1 MTTQPQS
8 LRRRLLA
15 VAVAGLAVAACSGGA
30 APAPSAASQLPSV
43 GAPSTGGPSADPGA
57 GAGAGGGSVGGNPG
71 SGVGGG
77 AVVDPTPVDP
87 AAGQPAIVIPKPG
100 QKNPHPV
107 APTTLQASIDGRHV
121 LVKVS
126 WWSGVEPCNVLD
138 SVKVDRSGMDIAIS
152 IIEGSSDLDAMC
164 IEIAQ
169 LKATIVDLG
178 DLEPGTY
185 TISAPNSDA
194 TPIQVT
200 IS

>member
-1 MTTQPQS
+1 MTTQRP
-8 LRRRLLA
+8 LRRLLLA
-15 VAVAGLAVAACSGGA
+15 VAVTTVVVAACSSGA
-30 APAPSAASQLPSV
+30 APAAPAASLPPSAS
-43 GAPSTGGPSADPGA
+43 APPTGGPFVDP
-57 GAGAGGGSVGGNPG
+57 GAGGGSVGGNPG

-77 AVVDPTPVDP
+77 AIVDPTPVDP
-87 AAGQPAIVIPKPG
+87 AAGKPAIVIPKPG

-107 APTTLQASIDGRHV
+107 APATLQALVDGRHV

-138 SVKVDRSGMDIAIS
+138 SVRVDRSGTEIAIT
-152 IIEGSSDLDAMC
+152 IIEGSSDLDTMC

-185 TISAPNSDA
+185 TISAPNSEA
-194 TPIQVT
+194 APIQVT